1 MTRAGLVLCG
11 GRSSRMGRAKAWLP
25 WFGRTLIEHVVDQLR
40 PVVDEV
46 IVVTSEALDL
56 PPLSARVVRDREP
69 ERGPLAGLRDG
80 LGETTADRVFV
91 TGTDAPFL
99 TSDFVARMLE
109 VGRPCAPVAE
119 GHVQVLCAVYPG
131 SAAKDAARLLAAGV
145 SRPLRLL
152 ESLDFEAIEWK
163 ADGDAARVSARDG
176 SAPVGARGPLE
187 APPWRGFNTPEAYLE
202 GVRSVDP
209 HASAEIELLGRAA
222 LRVEQTLQRAPVG
235 TLGELLALWPETLGL
250 VEQGRVARAH
260 LASLGGRDLVRDL
273 GVPVGPGER
282 VSILDAMAGG

>member
-1 MTRAGLVLCG
+1 
-11 GRSSRMGRAKAWLP
+11 MGRAKAWLP
-25 WFGRTLIEHVVDQLR
+25 WFGRTLIEHVVDQLL

-56 PPLSARVVRDREP
+56 PALPARIVRDREP

-80 LGETTADRVFV
+80 LEMATADRVFV
-91 TGTDAPFL
+91 TSTDAPFL

-131 SAAKDAARLLAAGV
+131 AAGKDAARLLEAGV

-152 ESLDFEAIEWK
+152 ESLDFEAIEWTPES
-163 ADGDAARVSARDG
+163 GLARDLVHG
-176 SAPVGARGPLE
+176 RDTTESRGPFA
-187 APPWRGFNTPEAYLE
+187 APPWRGFNTPQAYLD
-202 GVRSVDP
+202 GVRSIDP
-209 HASAEIELLGRAA
+209 DASAEVELLGRAA
-222 LRVEQTLQRAPVG
+222 LRVEQTLQRVPVG
-235 TLGELLALWPETLGL
+235 TLGELLAIWPASLGL
-250 VEQGRVARAH
+250 IEDGRVARAH

-273 GVPVGPGER
+273 GVPVGPDER
-282 VSILDAMAGG
+282 VSLLDALAGG